1 MLRRAMKKTTLLA
14 ALLIVAASCAMTQS
28 NHPPA
33 KPRVARMW
41 RGEVPAARADEYE
54 KYLHEAGVQKLRAI
68 PKNLGVQ
75 MFRRPLG
82 DREEFVV
89 ISYWPDEDAIRAYAG
104 ENVTEVHAL
113 PRDPEFL
120 VDPDTHVRHY
130 TIKVDRE

>member
-1 MLRRAMKKTTLLA
+1 MKKKILLA
-14 ALLIVAASCAMTQS
+14 AILLVAASCAMTQS
-28 NHPPA
+28 NPPA

-54 KYLHEAGVQKLRAI
+54 KYLYEAGVTKLRAI

-75 MFRRPLG
+75 MFRRPVG

-104 ENVTEVHAL
+104 ANVTEVHFL
-113 PRDPEFL
+113 PRDREFL
-120 VDPDTHVRHY
+120 LDPDTHVRHY
-130 TIKVDRE
+130 SIVMEGR